1 MKKLIFLFLILPT
14 LCFGQLKISQLT
26 ANPAIDGTEEVPTAR
41 SGSNFKNS
49 YFELLSWMQGFT
61 IDPAVTP
68 ISVELATTAA
78 LSGTWTYDNGASG
91 VGATLTRTTN
101 GVFQSVDGVAAVEG
115 YDYLFRNWT
124 GANRIRN
131 GVWTLT
137 TIGTAGSASVL
148 TRKSDSDEPSE
159 LTGQVVIPSLGNTLA
174 RRVFSQTATNVTVGS
189 TPLNYA
195 MGPASGGNIYSDGRT
210 DFTATQTW
218 DDGSGVTVAISPANI
233 IHTDGGVTIT
243 TDPTTGGIS
252 VASGTNLGSYG
263 SANLNVSDGTNSA
276 TLTGGD
282 LTISNGVNT
291 SVTNQ
296 GGILCD
302 GAATLGSSGGR
313 VTIQTGANGNL
324 AFGIN
329 GTGVFEISLANVP
342 DHADNA
348 AATGAGMQV
357 GQVYRTSTGGTSTL
371 KIVE

>member
-49 YFELLSWMQGFT
+49 YFELLSWMQAFS

-68 ISVELATTAA
+68 ISANAATTAA
-78 LSGTWTYDNGASG
+78 LSGTYNYTDNGG
-91 VGATLTRTTN
+91 IGDLLTRTTN
-101 GVFQSVDGVAAVEG
+101 GAFQSVDGVAAALNNR
-115 YDYLFRNWT
+115 YLIKNYT

-131 GVWTLT
+131 GIW
-137 TIGTAGSASVL
+137 VL
-148 TRKSDSDEPSE
+148 TQVGDGGTPAILTRATDSDETSE
-159 LTGQVVIPSLGNTLA
+159 LNGQIVIPSAGTTNA
-174 RRVFSQTATNVTVGS
+174 RRVFSQTASNPTVGT
-189 TPLNYA
+189 TPITYA
-195 MGPASGGNIYSDGRT
+195 MGAASGGNIYSDGRT